1 VARRLLDTSV
11 LVAYWRHRRSLR
23 INDATV
29 EDAKRWAEELIE
41 QHGSRAIA
49 TPVSIEFLAGTRS
62 GHELRLA
69 RSYLDHFAEIDH
81 GRITPDDW
89 RQARRMAE
97 RVPPNG
103 KPRQMGDCLIRAVA
117 KRLNHEIVTLDQ
129 GLRSLKL

>member
-11 LVAYWRHRRSLR
+11 LVAYWRHRRPPR
-23 INDATV
+23 INDATA
-29 EDAKRWAEELIE
+29 EDAGRWAEELIE
-41 QHGSRAIA
+41 QHNSRAIA

-69 RSYLDHFAEIDH
+69 RSYLDRFEEIDQ

-89 RQARRMAE
+89 RQARHMAE
-97 RVPPNG
+97 RIPPHG
-103 KPRQMGDCLIRAVA
+103 KPRQMGDCLIRAIA

-129 GLRSLKL
+129 GLRRLKP